1 MIELCWFEFSYAE
14 KNDRVMRVRVAG
26 VYVTSGERKMISS
39 YAGSSCRGLCNVS
52 GAEKNDRVMRVRVAG
67 IDVTSGES

>member
-1 MIELCWFEFSYAE
+1 MIELCGIELQ
-14 KNDRVMRVRVAG
+14 G
-26 VYVTSGERKMISS
+26 VYVM
-39 YAGSSCRGLCNVS
+39 S